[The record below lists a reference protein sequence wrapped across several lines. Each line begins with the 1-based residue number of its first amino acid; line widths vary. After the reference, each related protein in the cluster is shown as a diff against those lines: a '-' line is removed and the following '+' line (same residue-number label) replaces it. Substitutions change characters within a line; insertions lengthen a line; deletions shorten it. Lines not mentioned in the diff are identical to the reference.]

1 MAVGAEHLEVLQ
13 PVVCRIPVDM
23 VNLHRQGLT
32 IPLIPLPALFAPRQ
46 VLEGSDVTAAKAT
59 NKMAEEPGL
68 EPGIVCFK
76 GRCLTSLATP
86 QREVDPGESLELSAL
101 GIRIPRT
108 SPCAYPEWVCSLA
121 YRVCGRCPRCCRSM
135 PLDPPSSSVASLW
148 DVWPLLGLPYT
159 VAIRF
164 L

>member
-86 QREVDPGESLELSAL
+86 QWVVPGPGIEPGLHGSEPCVIPLDQPGMGVSLPS
-101 GIRIPRT
+101 
-108 SPCAYPEWVCSLA
+108 
-121 YRVCGRCPRCCRSM
+121 VCGRCPRCYRSM

-159 VAIRF
+159 VAIR
-164 L
+164 LL